1 VTLPVRIT
9 PEAESHVRDI
19 HAWWRTNRPSAPDLF
34 LNELAS
40 ALELLAEAPMLGRPY
55 RLSPVPGVRRLLIRA
70 TRYHL
75 YYFVAKDEIAI
86 LAVWY
91 GGRGG
96 QPPLQVR
103 E

>member
-1 VTLPVRIT
+1 VVAHEPTVGAGPLPERT
-9 PEAESHVRDI
+9 GERD
-19 HAWWRTNRPSAPDLF
+19 RSAGR
-34 LNELAS
+34 S
-40 ALELLAEAPMLGRPY
+40 PMLGRRY
-55 RLSPVPGVRRLLIRA
+55 RLPPAPGVCRLLLRA

-75 YYFVAKDEIAI
+75 YYLVAKDEIAI

-96 QPPLQVR
+96 RPPLSVP

>member
-1 VTLPVRIT
+1 MTRPVRIT
-9 PEAESHVRDI
+9 PEAESQVRDI
-19 HAWWRTNRPSAPDLF
+19 HAWWRTNRQAAPDLF
-34 LNELAS
+34 LNELVS
-40 ALELLAEAPMLGRPY
+40 AIALLAEAPLLGRPY
-55 RLSPVPGVRRLLIRA
+55 RLSPVPGVRRLLMRA

-75 YYFVAKDEIAI
+75 YYVVATDEIAI

-96 QPPLQVR
+96 RPPLQVP